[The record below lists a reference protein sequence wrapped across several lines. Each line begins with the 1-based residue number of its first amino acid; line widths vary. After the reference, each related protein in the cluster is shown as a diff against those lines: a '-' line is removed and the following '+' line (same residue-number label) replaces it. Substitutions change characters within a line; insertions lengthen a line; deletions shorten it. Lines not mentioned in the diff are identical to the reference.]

1 MKKLLLGILSI
12 LIFIIVLN
20 QIIGQIQQVITKNE
34 EEAIG
39 TIKKKLVETKV
50 ARTPTH
56 TQLNPCHQ
64 LICNIYI
71 DILYVW

>member
-34 EEAIG
+34 EAAIG
-39 TIKKKLVETKV
+39 TIKKKTG
-50 ARTPTH
+50 R
-56 TQLNPCHQ
+56 
-64 LICNIYI
+64 
-71 DILYVW
+71 D